1 MSAGAVY
8 LLCAATSLLCSA
20 LLLRAFVRS
29 RSRLLLWSGV
39 CFVWFTLNNVLLFVD
54 LEVVPDTDLSVA
66 RSGTAFVG
74 VLTLL
79 AALVW
84 EDSR

>member
-1 MSAGAVY
+1 MIAAAVY
-8 LLCAATSLLCSA
+8 LLCALTSLVCA
-20 LLLRAFVRS
+20 VLLLRAFGRS
-29 RSRLLLWSGV
+29 RSRLLLWSGL
-39 CFVWFTLNNVLLFVD
+39 CFVWFTLNNILLFVN
-54 LEVVPDTDLSVA
+54 LELVPETDLSLA

-74 VLTLL
+74 ALTLL